1 MELFSGFIIGL
12 LGSFHCIGMCGPIV
26 LSLPGGLF
34 SKWSFII
41 NRLLYNSGRI
51 ITYMLLG
58 AVFGLLGNRL
68 NLFGLQQMISI
79 IIGIL
84 ILTGVLAGLYMKKFN
99 SLSILQIKIVTG
111 LKKVLKINFDRRS
124 KSTFLFT
131 GIING
136 ILPCGFVYIGL
147 SGALVTGELT
157 SGGIYMMMFGLGT
170 IPLMLGLS
178 LFGNFISLK
187 FRNRLKKLIPVFAVI
202 LAVLF
207 ILRGL
212 DLGIPFVSPTQ
223 IKDSEINNSQ
233 LQCN

>member
-1 MELFSGFIIGL
+1 MELFSGFVIGL
-12 LGSFHCIGMCGPIV
+12 LGSFHCVGMCGPIV

-58 AVFGLLGNRL
+58 VVFGLLGNRL
-68 NLFGLQQMISI
+68 NLFGLQQFISI
-79 IIGIL
+79 SIGVL
-84 ILTGVLAGLYMKKFN
+84 ILTGVLAGLYIKKFN
-99 SLSILQIKIVTG
+99 SLSVLQIKIVTG
-111 LKKVLKINFDRRS
+111 LKKVLKINFDKRS
-124 KSTFLFT
+124 RSTFLFT

-147 SGALVTGELT
+147 SGALVTGEMT
-157 SGGIYMMMFGLGT
+157 SGGVYMMMFGLGT

-178 LFGNFISLK
+178 LFGNFLSLK
-187 FRNRLKKLIPVFAVI
+187 FRNRLKKSIPVFAVI

-212 DLGIPFVSPTQ
+212 DLGIPYVSPTQ
-223 IKDSEINNSQ
+223 IKSSEINNSQ

>member
-12 LGSFHCIGMCGPIV
+12 LGSFHCVGMCGPIV

-51 ITYMLLG
+51 ITYMMLG
-58 AVFGLLGNRL
+58 ALFGLLGNRL
-68 NLFGLQQMISI
+68 NLFGLQQFISI
-79 IIGIL
+79 SIGVL
-84 ILTGVLAGLYMKKFN
+84 ILTGILAGLYIKKFN
-99 SLSILQIKIVTG
+99 SLSVLQIKIVTG
-111 LKKVLKINFDRRS
+111 LKKVLKINFDKRS
-124 KSTFLFT
+124 RSTFLFT

-147 SGALVTGELT
+147 SGALVTGEMT
-157 SGGIYMMMFGLGT
+157 SGGVYMMMFGLGT

-178 LFGNFISLK
+178 LFGNFLSLK
-187 FRNRLKKLIPVFAVI
+187 FRNILKKSIPVFAII

-212 DLGIPFVSPTQ
+212 DLGIPFVSPSQ
-223 IKDSEINNSQ
+223 IKSSETNNSQ

>member
-34 SKWSFII
+34 SKWSFIL

-68 NLFGLQQMISI
+68 NLYGLQQMISI
-79 IIGIL
+79 IIGAL
-84 ILTGVLAGLYMKKFN
+84 ILAAVLAGFYMKKIN
-99 SLSILQIKIVTG
+99 SLTLLQMKIVSG
-111 LKKVLKINFDRRS
+111 LKKILKINFDRRS
-124 KSTFLFT
+124 KSTFLIT

-147 SGALVTGELT
+147 SGAMVTGEFTRGAL
-157 SGGIYMMMFGLGT
+157 YMILFGLGT

-178 LFGNFISLK
+178 LFGNFVSLK
-187 FRNRLKKLIPVFAVI
+187 FRNLLKKLTPVFAII
-202 LAVLF
+202 LAILF

-212 DLGIPFVSPTQ
+212 DLGIPYVSPAHKIDSQ
-223 IKDSEINNSQ
+223 IIDPQ
-233 LQCN
+233 VQCN